1 MERKPLWELLD
12 GGVLLTSRA
21 FDAGRPRRSLAR
33 ELQEQG
39 WVRLYAGAWAEPGS
53 TPELATRLRAVQL
66 VRPRLAASHR
76 SAAALWR
83 IETLGG
89 GAGASL
95 EFIDPGRA
103 LHGGERGVRVHRM
116 PLEPAEVAEVR
127 HGLRLTGV
135 RRTLTDLLRAG
146 PRDDTVVAVDSALGY
161 RTVDSVRRPP
171 LTDVAAIAATLEAK
185 ARVRGAARAS
195 TWLRLCDPRA
205 GSPAETIARLRLHDA
220 GLHPESQ
227 AELITPAGR
236 RVRLDFL
243 FRAAGLA
250 VEIEGYAY
258 HGTRNSHRQD
268 VARYNQTLQCPEVRN
283 LLRFTAEDV
292 FHRPACPRPARACPA
307 PPTHRSPPSRPGVQA
322 RRERVPQLRPCTQP
336 T

>member
-1 MERKPLWELLD
+1 MERKPLRELLD

-21 FDAGRPRRSLAR
+21 FDAGWPRRTLTR
-33 ELQEQG
+33 ELREQG
-39 WVRLYAGAWAEPGS
+39 WIRLYAGAWAEPGS

-66 VRPRLAASHR
+66 VRPQLVASHR

-95 EFIDPGRA
+95 EFIDSGRTVRSS
-103 LHGGERGVRVHRM
+103 ETGVRVHRM
-116 PLEPAEVAEVR
+116 YVEPAEVAEVR

-135 RRTLTDLLRAG
+135 RRTLTDLLRTG
-146 PRDDTVVAVDSALGY
+146 PRDDAIVAVDSALGY
-161 RTVDSVRRPP
+161 RTVDGVRRPP
-171 LTDVAAIAATLEAK
+171 LTDVTAIAATLGAK
-185 ARVRGAARAS
+185 AGSRGTARAN
-195 TWLRLCDPRA
+195 TWLRLCDPHA

-268 VARYNQTLQCPEVRN
+268 VARYNQILQCPEIRN

-292 FHRPACPRPARACPA
+292 FHRPTYMIEEIRAA
-307 PPTHRSPPSRPGVQA
+307 LSRG
-322 RRERVPQLRPCTQP
+322 R
-336 T
+336 